1 VISKKVVLL
10 FLSKY
15 YLLKNLK
22 NIDMNETIKTIYE
35 RRAVRKYDER
45 PIEKALINEVIE
57 AGRMAPSAINMQ
69 PWKFYVLTNKELINR
84 LSKEIARAAAGEI
97 SKMKIRK
104 LMKLAASFFYLSHG
118 LDFLKL
124 DDAVFHGAPAVIF
137 ISSPKTNEWA
147 DLDIGMCSQNI
158 MLAAQSLGL
167 ASCPIGF
174 AKYVEKTKSYKKLGI
189 AETEQVIIAVIIG
202 YGLEKPEPK
211 IRLKDNLFFIE

>member
-1 VISKKVVLL
+1 
-10 FLSKY
+10 
-15 YLLKNLK
+15 
-22 NIDMNETIKTIYE
+22 MNETIKTIYE

-69 PWKFYVLTNKELINR
+69 PWKFYVLTNKELIKR
-84 LSKEIARAAAGEI
+84 LSKEISRAAVSEF

-104 LMKLAASFFYLSHG
+104 LMKLAASFFHLSHG

-124 DDAVFHGAPAVIF
+124 EDAVFHGAPAVIF
-137 ISSPKTNEWA
+137 ISSPKTNEWV

-189 AETEQVIIAVIIG
+189 AETEQVIIAIIIG
-202 YGLEKPEPK
+202 YGVEKPEPK
-211 IRLKDNLFFIE
+211 IRLKDNLFFID

>member
-1 VISKKVVLL
+1 
-10 FLSKY
+10 
-15 YLLKNLK
+15 
-22 NIDMNETIKTIYE
+22 MNETIKTIYE

-69 PWKFYVLTNKELINR
+69 PWKFHVLTNKELIKR
-84 LSKEIARAAAGEI
+84 LSKEISRAAASEI

-124 DDAVFHGAPAVIF
+124 EDAVFHGAPAVIF
-137 ISSPKTNEWA
+137 ISSPKANEWA

-189 AETEQVIIAVIIG
+189 AETEQVIIAIIIG
-202 YGLEKPEPK
+202 YGVEKPEPK

>member
-1 VISKKVVLL
+1 
-10 FLSKY
+10 
-15 YLLKNLK
+15 
-22 NIDMNETIKTIYE
+22 MNETIKTIYE

-69 PWKFYVLTNKELINR
+69 PWKFYVLTNKELIKR
-84 LSKEIARAAAGEI
+84 LSKEISRAAASEI

-104 LMKLAASFFYLSHG
+104 LMKLAASFFYLSHR

-124 DDAVFHGAPAVIF
+124 EDAVFHGAPAVIF

-189 AETEQVIIAVIIG
+189 AETEQVIIAIIIG
-202 YGLEKPEPK
+202 YGVEKPEPK

>member
-1 VISKKVVLL
+1 
-10 FLSKY
+10 
-15 YLLKNLK
+15 
-22 NIDMNETIKTIYE
+22 MNETIKTIYE

-69 PWKFYVLTNKELINR
+69 PWKFYVLTNKELIKR
-84 LSKEIARAAAGEI
+84 LSKEISRAAVSEF

-104 LMKLAASFFYLSHG
+104 LMKLAASFFHLSHG

-124 DDAVFHGAPAVIF
+124 EDAVFHGAPAVIF

-189 AETEQVIIAVIIG
+189 AETEQVIIAIIIG
-202 YGLEKPEPK
+202 YGVEKPEPK
-211 IRLKDNLFFIE
+211 IRLKDNLFFID

>member
-1 VISKKVVLL
+1 
-10 FLSKY
+10 
-15 YLLKNLK
+15 
-22 NIDMNETIKTIYE
+22 MNETIKTIYE

-45 PIEKALINEVIE
+45 PIEKAIINEVIE

-69 PWKFYVLTNKELINR
+69 PWKFYVLTNKELIKR
-84 LSKEIARAAAGEI
+84 LSKEISRAAVSEF

-104 LMKLAASFFYLSHG
+104 LMKLAASFFHLSHG

-124 DDAVFHGAPAVIF
+124 EDAVFHGAPAVIF

-189 AETEQVIIAVIIG
+189 AETEQVIIAIIIG
-202 YGLEKPEPK
+202 YGVEKPEPK
-211 IRLKDNLFFIE
+211 IRLKDNLFFID